1 MTIDINPTLVNV
13 VLHIGLTIAV
23 FVVGAWLARFTRRRL
38 RAAIKRA
45 PVSTSVASLLVTVAY
60 YSVWVL
66 TASVALITL
75 GFPASTVVAVLAI
88 VVIILGIAMQ
98 QSLKDFAAAVNFRL
112 FRSFEPGEFIQVNQ
126 VMGTVQELLP
136 FSTTLLTA
144 ENKIVQIANSEL
156 QTMGM
161 TNFSRAEFL
170 RPLLT
175 FGVSY
180 ASDLSVVRRILDE
193 TAQAHPNVLK
203 DPPPLILVNGLGESD
218 IQVGLRV
225 SCTLAN
231 YWTVQSDL
239 REQVK
244 ARFDEAGIVM
254 WVPQLMV
261 REGSVPAPVGSKP
274 DTPPESKE
282 DEHAPVSRK

>member
-13 VLHIGLTIAV
+13 VLHIALTIV
-23 FVVGAWLARFTRRRL
+23 VVVVGAWLARFTRRRL
-38 RAAIKRA
+38 REAIKRA

-60 YSVWVL
+60 YAVWVL
-66 TASVALITL
+66 TACIALIAL
-75 GFPASTVVAVLAI
+75 GFPATTIVAVLAI
-88 VVIILGIAMQ
+88 VVIVLGIAMQ

-203 DPPPLILVNGLGESD
+203 DPPPFILVNELGESD

-225 SCTLAN
+225 SCTLPN

-261 REGSVPAPVGSKP
+261 REGSAPAPVGPKP

-282 DEHAPVSRK
+282 DKHAPVSRK